1 MAALLDKAKQQYNR
15 GDYKI
20 ALATLRR
27 LIQQDRRNADAHI
40 LTATIHEQQDNRELA
55 ADFYASAMPLTVN
68 LKREVGFRALS
79 PSAGH
84 RVREKSL
91 LRRPAESST
100 LRGGCALRG
109 YHSLHFSNKNRARVW
124 MPILLRLRIG
134 NRLMVEMFRCVHKS
148 CAQKT
153 NATGLLQ
160 VQCRAWQ
167 RDIIRHG
174 DTGLFRGVHRPVTGA
189 FLAGSVTSAQ
199 QQQTREHA
207 RARPLGLV
215 LSR

>member
-1 MAALLDKAKQQYNR
+1 MAFPRSLSHFAPIQYDTPPAPAAFSQGVGVVGAHKNAKIPPLPKSREN
-15 GDYKI
+15 
-20 ALATLRR
+20 
-27 LIQQDRRNADAHI
+27 
-40 LTATIHEQQDNRELA
+40 TA
-55 ADFYASAMPLTVN
+55 F
-68 LKREVGFRALS
+68 REVGFRALS

-109 YHSLHFSNKNRARVW
+109 YHSLHFSNKNCARVW